1 MVNVCDKIIAGS
13 ETHQARHQAHVR
25 GVCAL
30 LQTGV
35 SPIDLKTSVRV
46 FQMGNSLLLKTPL
59 VCNLHPSFN
68 MCTCRSLR
76 RALLI

>member
-1 MVNVCDKIIAGS
+1 MVNVYNKIIIS
-13 ETHQARHQAHVR
+13 SDTHPTRHQPHVR

-35 SPIDLKTSVRV
+35 SPIDLNTGVQV

-59 VCNLHPSFN
+59 VCDLSPSLGN
-68 MCTCRSLR
+68 TPRYS
-76 RALLI
+76 